1 MRKNILFLSLLCS
14 FSLLSASC
22 DDEDTQLMPP
32 PVEVSDAD
40 GDNAVIT
47 TQLAWKTNKQTV
59 AFLNDAKDIPV
70 TLYLNRMGNTNTE
83 TVKAQF
89 GTLNEEELNAY
100 NTANRTSYTILP
112 EAYYTFDEE
121 IKVSGTAKKQEVT
134 MIRSIGFEN
143 QTICHSDAC
152 YFV

>member
-14 FSLLSASC
+14 FSLLSAFIAM
-22 DDEDTQLMPP
+22 TKTRNLMPP

-134 MIRSIGFEN
+134 MIVKNTIGAW
-143 QTICHSDAC
+143 I
-152 YFV
+152 